1 MSYLI
6 IPIKQ
11 ESIKRYN
18 MNFIS
23 NYSNGDGITTGQHY
37 LGNRGLIVFLA
48 LLSAFVPLSIDL
60 YLPALPAMTEY
71 FNVHEYQTNL
81 TLILFF
87 IFFSIGTLIW
97 GPLSDKYGRRPILI
111 IGLTGYTIASALCAL
126 SSDIYQLILFRIL
139 QAVGGSAASA
149 VATAIVKDVYQGKKR
164 ESILALVQ
172 SMVII
177 SPVAAPV
184 IGAILLTFTSWRG
197 AFVIQALL
205 GIIVFIGSI
214 AFQETLESRSNGSIL
229 QTIGRLGVVFRN
241 PGFSMLLIIFSM
253 VSISTMAFIS
263 SSSYIYQETFRVSS
277 QVYSYYFAFNAAG
290 MLVGP
295 LIYIKLS
302 ERFNKFSIINAC
314 FAIMILSGFMVCL
327 LGGQFGPWVFAIV
340 LLPSTIVGSCTR
352 PPSTYLML
360 DQQQEDTGSAS
371 ALMSSFT
378 TVMGSIGM
386 IIASFDLGDLVQLIG
401 TLNIILGLLCGS
413 LWLAATKRPF
423 LSSVRHT

>member
-1 MSYLI
+1 MSNTGKYTGTDQTI
-6 IPIKQ
+6 
-11 ESIKRYN
+11 
-18 MNFIS
+18 
-23 NYSNGDGITTGQHY
+23 TGQHY

-60 YLPALPAMTEY
+60 YLPALPTMTEY
-71 FNVHEYQTNL
+71 FHVHEYQTNL

-111 IGLTGYTIASALCAL
+111 IGLIGYTIASALCSVSL
-126 SSDIYQLILFRIL
+126 NIYQLMLFRIL

-177 SPVAAPV
+177 SPVVAPV
-184 IGAILLTFTSWRG
+184 IGALLLTFTSWRG
-197 AFVIQALL
+197 SFVIQAGLGLL
-205 GIIVFIGSI
+205 VFAGAV
-214 AFQETLESRSNGSIL
+214 AFRETLESKSEGSIV
-229 QTIGRLGVVFRN
+229 QTIGRLAVVFRN
-241 PGFSMLLIIFSM
+241 PGFSTLLIIFSM

-314 FAIMILSGFMVCL
+314 FAIMILSGFLVYL
-327 LGGQFGPWVFAIV
+327 LGGKFGPWVFAVV

-360 DQQQEDTGSAS
+360 DQQQEDSGSAS

-386 IIASFDLGDLVQLIG
+386 IIASFDLGDLVQVIG
-401 TLNIILGLLCGS
+401 ALNIIFGLLCGG
-413 LWLAATKRPF
+413 LWLAATKMPF
-423 LSSVRHT
+423 LSSVRHS

>member
-1 MSYLI
+1 MSNRSKYPGTDQTI
-6 IPIKQ
+6 
-11 ESIKRYN
+11 
-18 MNFIS
+18 
-23 NYSNGDGITTGQHY
+23 TGQHY

-71 FNVHEYQTNL
+71 FHVHEYQTNL

-97 GPLSDKYGRRPILI
+97 GPLSDKYGRKPILI
-111 IGLTGYTIASALCAL
+111 VGLTGYTVASALCAL
-126 SSDIYQLILFRIL
+126 SLDIYQLMFFRVL

-149 VATAIVKDVYQGKKR
+149 VATAIVKDVYQGKR
-164 ESILALVQ
+164 LESTLALVQ

-197 AFVIQALL
+197 AFVIQAGL

-214 AFQETLESRSNGSIL
+214 AFQETLKSRSHGSIV
-229 QTIGRLGVVFRN
+229 QTIGRLAVVFRN

-295 LIYIKLS
+295 LIYIKLA
-302 ERFNKFSIINAC
+302 ERFNKFSIINTC
-314 FAIMILSGFMVCL
+314 FAVMILSGFLICL
-327 LGGQFGPWVFAIV
+327 FGVQFGPWVFAVV
-340 LLPSTIVGSCTR
+340 LLPSTVVVSCTR

-371 ALMSSFT
+371 ALMSSCT

-386 IIASFDLGDLVQLIG
+386 VIASFDLGNLVQLVG
-401 TLNIILGLLCGS
+401 ALNIIFGVLCGG
-413 LWLAATKRPF
+413 LWLAATRRPF
-423 LSSVRHT
+423 LSSIRHT